1 MDSNADYDFDLSEE
15 IQSKFLMF
23 GEASEQVTLS
33 CTYDVMDRIIDR
45 FGEDIK
51 INPKDDKCFEVMVEV
66 SVGSTFFSWIFNYGG
81 KIRIVAPES
90 VKSEFDKMLHK
101 FD

>member
-1 MDSNADYDFDLSEE
+1 MAKTNEE
-15 IQSKFLMF
+15 IIAEMQ
-23 GEASEQVTLS
+23 QVVNQMVL
-33 CTYDVMDRIIDR
+33 DDL
-45 FGEDIK
+45 EE
-51 INPKDDKCFEVMVEV
+51 NPDCANEYFEVMVEV